1 MRTLPLVKLFVG
13 RQPIL
18 DDQFKTFAY
27 ELLYRSGGVN
37 RYDADDAVASTSTVI
52 ANAFLALPFDQVLE
66 GHKGFINFPAELL
79 VAPEG
84 PGLPPQSVV
93 VEVLETVTPD
103 SEVIA
108 ACRRLKRQGYQLAL
122 DDFVI
127 REDYG
132 PLIDLADFIK
142 IDFLNTPLDIC
153 RDLAA
158 EFGKRGIHMLAEK
171 IETREVLEYARA
183 VGYRYFQGYFLA
195 RPEIIQGSAIPTYK
209 WNALRLLAEINQPEL
224 DFDRLDRLIRL
235 DVAVTRRLMRYLN
248 SAAFAFSGSMTTLRH
263 GLVVLGE
270 REVRRWVTLAALP
283 HLTTDTISEVAHMS
297 LYRARLCELIADR
310 SPSTS
315 SRAECFMMGLFSL
328 LDCMV
333 GRPLSELLP
342 ELGLKPQ
349 IRNALLG
356 QVRPEDP
363 FRLVLDL
370 CVACESV
377 ADPTISAQAEAL
389 ELSMGTLS
397 DLCLEAMKWVD
408 EASGVLGY
416 TR

>member
-1 MRTLPLVKLFVG
+1 MDTLPLVKLFVG

-18 DDQFKTFAY
+18 DDQLKTFAY
-27 ELLYRSGGVN
+27 ELLYRSGGTN
-37 RYDADDAVASTSTVI
+37 RYDAENEVVSTSTVI
-52 ANAFLALPFDQVLE
+52 ANAFLALPFDRVLE
-66 GHKGFINFPAELL
+66 GHRGFINFPGELL

-93 VEVLETVTPD
+93 IEVLETVTPD
-103 SEVIA
+103 DEVIA

-122 DDFVI
+122 DDFVT

-132 PLIDLADFIK
+132 PLIDLADYIK
-142 IDFLNTPLDIC
+142 IDFLNTSLDDC
-153 RDLAA
+153 RHLSN

-171 IETREVLEYARA
+171 IETREVLEYARG

-209 WNALRLLAEINQPEL
+209 WNALRLLAEINRPEL

-283 HLTTDTISEVAHMS
+283 HLTTETISEVAHMS
-297 LYRARLCELIADR
+297 LYRARLCELIGDR
-310 SPSTS
+310 SPRVS
-315 SRAECFMMGLFSL
+315 AAPECFMMGLFSM

-342 ELGLKPQ
+342 ELGLQPQ
-349 IRNALLG
+349 ILKALLG
-356 QVRPEDP
+356 QVREEDP
-363 FRLVLDL
+363 FRRVLDL
-370 CVACESV
+370 CIACEAV
-377 ADPTISAQAEAL
+377 DDPTISAQAEAL
-389 ELSMGTLS
+389 ELSIGSLT
-397 DLCLEAMKWVD
+397 DLCLEAMKWVED
-408 EASGVLGY
+408 ASGVLGY
-416 TR
+416 PH